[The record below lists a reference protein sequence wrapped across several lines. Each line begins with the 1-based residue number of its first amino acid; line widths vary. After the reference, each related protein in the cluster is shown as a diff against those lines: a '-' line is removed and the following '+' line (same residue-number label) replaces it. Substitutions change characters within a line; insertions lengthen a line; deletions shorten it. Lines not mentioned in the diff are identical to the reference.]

1 MSDKELLEG
10 VEKLLQDTPIEAE
23 LEYDYEGNDVLL
35 QWSIGSVYSLDE
47 FEGYEEEEILEETE
61 GMIELD
67 ELHSLLNK
75 AYKFVKRKHKKSV
88 EEGVSSID
96 EGIYRIRFH

>member
-47 FEGYEEEEILEETE
+47 FEGYEEEDLKEETE

-67 ELHSLLNK
+67 ELYSLLSK
-75 AYKFVKRKHKKSV
+75 VYKFVRRNHKRPV
-88 EEGVSSID
+88 EEGYSKID
-96 EGIYRIRFH
+96 EGIYRIRIH